1 MNQRNEIKRRVTY
14 FCMLSFEPTAN
25 IENFNII
32 TNVKD
37 LPNISQ
43 LKMLIFKYLLF
54 KPDYKDL
61 FIKNSFIEDLLPNL
75 FTMFPNEILNNIAI
89 YSMEIKG
96 NIYHLIYN
104 YWYSNYIN
112 IIENIKNDVYE
123 VYILSDLNLHQIHNS
138 LTQTEILIHDIFSEI
153 LSSLNVYLTSSRK
166 NLSRNH
172 RYNSAYHLRLLN
184 N

>member
-14 FCMLSFEPTAN
+14 FCMFSFEPIAS
-25 IENFNII
+25 IDNFNII
-32 TNVKD
+32 TNVKN

-43 LKMLIFKYLLF
+43 LNILIVQYLLS
-54 KPDYKDL
+54 KPNNKHI
-61 FIKNSFIEDLLPNL
+61 FIKNNFTEKLLPTL
-75 FTMFPNEILNNIAI
+75 LPMLPNEILNNIII

-123 VYILSDLNLHQIHNS
+123 VYILSDLNLYQIHNS
-138 LTQTEILIHDIFSEI
+138 LTQTEIIIHDTFSQI
-153 LSSLNVYLTSSRK
+153 LSSLNIFLHVSSK
-166 NLSRNH
+166 NLTRDH
-172 RYNSAYHLRLLN
+172 RFNSAFNLRLLN

>member
-1 MNQRNEIKRRVTY
+1 MIYNLYVFSMNQRNEIKRRVTY

-43 LKMLIFKYLLF
+43 LKMLILKYLLF

-61 FIKNSFIEDLLPNL
+61 FIKNSFIEEL
-75 FTMFPNEILNNIAI
+75 
-89 YSMEIKG
+89 KG

-123 VYILSDLNLHQIHNS
+123 IYILSDLNLYQIHNS

-153 LSSLNVYLTSSRK
+153 LSSLNIYLTSSRK